1 MTDRINVLLIGGG
14 GREHALAMKLRESSR
29 LGELWT
35 SNPENPGLAALGKAV
50 DVPVTIRE
58 IYRLRQFI
66 EKNAIGL
73 VVIGPEDPLAEGFA
87 DQLSSPNTLVFGP
100 GAEGARIESDKAW
113 TKDLLR
119 GASVPIA
126 EGKSFTDPLAAF
138 SWLCSRVRNDKEL
151 HRILGAPREF
161 DTEDLKRSYILSRI
175 PDALAKM
182 PPSSTGIFAAQQRA
196 LTVLNLAVAASETY
210 PSLSDRRKYF
220 DRLTNTDA
228 TIAAASKAPIPGLP
242 VIKASGLAKGKG
254 VVVPST
260 LAEAITAI
268 DEIMVR
274 KVHGEAGNV
283 LVIEDRLEGKE
294 LSVLC
299 ITDGNTILTLP
310 TCRDHKR
317 LGDRDTGPNTG
328 GMGVICPGEDLDEK
342 TMQRIERD
350 ILIPTVDALK
360 REGIN
365 YKGVLYAGLMLTP
378 SGPKVLEYNCR
389 FGDPECQ
396 PLMTR
401 LKSDLLELIL
411 ATCRGELDQA
421 DVQWHDGHACSVVLA
436 SPGYPDSP
444 KKGLEISGI
453 EAAAAI
459 PNVTI
464 HHAGTRRN
472 PDGTIVTGGGRVLN
486 VTAVGLDLE
495 SARKS
500 AYEACSKIHFEG
512 KQLRTDIGATNG

>member
-14 GREHALAMKLRESSR
+14 GREHALAMKLRESPR
-29 LGELWT
+29 LGELWIT
-35 SNPENPGLAALGKAV
+35 NPENPGLAALGKAV
-50 DVPVTIRE
+50 DAPVTIRE
-58 IYRLRQFI
+58 IYRLKQFV
-66 EKNAIGL
+66 EKNSIGL

-87 DQLSSPNTLVFGP
+87 DKLAGPDTLVFGP
-100 GAEGARIESDKAW
+100 NAEGARIEADKAW

-119 GASVPIA
+119 SATVPIA
-126 EGKSFTDPLAAF
+126 EGKSFTDHLAAF

-161 DTEDLKRSYILSRI
+161 DTDDLKRSYMLSRI
-175 PDALAKM
+175 PDALSKM

-196 LTVLNLAVAASETY
+196 LTVLNLAIAATETY
-210 PSLSDRRKYF
+210 ASLADRRKYF
-220 DRLTNTDA
+220 ERLTNTDA
-228 TIAAASKAPIPGLP
+228 TIAAAFKAPIPALP

-254 VVVPST
+254 VVVPAT
-260 LAEAITAI
+260 LAESFKAI
-268 DEIMVR
+268 DDIMVA
-274 KVHGEAGNV
+274 KIHGEAGSV
-283 LVIEDRLEGKE
+283 LVIEERLEGKE

-328 GMGVICPGEDLDEK
+328 GMGVICPGEELDDK

-411 ATCRGELDQA
+411 ATCRGQLDRS

-436 SPGYPDSP
+436 SPGYPDAP
-444 KKGLEISGI
+444 KKGLEITGI

-459 PNVTI
+459 PGVTI

-472 PDGTIVTGGGRVLN
+472 PDGKLVTGGGRVLN
-486 VTAVGLDLE
+486 VTAIGPDLAT
-495 SARKS
+495 ARRI
-500 AYEACSKIHFEG
+500 AYEACSKINFEG
-512 KQLRTDIGATNG
+512 KLMRTDIGATA